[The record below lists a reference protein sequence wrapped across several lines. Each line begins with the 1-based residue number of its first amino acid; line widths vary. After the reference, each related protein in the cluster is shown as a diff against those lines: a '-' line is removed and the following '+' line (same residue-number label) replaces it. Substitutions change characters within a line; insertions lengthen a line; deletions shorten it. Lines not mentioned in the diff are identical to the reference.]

1 MMMGIDN
8 VLEVENLS
16 KLYSRNPKSTR
27 SRIVKDYIR
36 SLFGRPSKFI
46 NDLNSGEFWSLK
58 DINFSIKRGE
68 ALGIIGLNGSGKTTL
83 LRILAGQILP
93 DQGEIR
99 ILGNTSAMID
109 LTAGFQMGASGAQN
123 IYLRGAMLGRSK
135 EELEHTFDEIVD
147 FTELGEAIDAPVST
161 YSSGMKMRLAFSI
174 MVATKPDIMF
184 IDEIL
189 SVGDFQ
195 FRQKC
200 FSKIR
205 ELRSQCGFILVS
217 HSMSDIQNFCDQAI
231 LLDKGQVVIKGA
243 PADVVNTYETMKEN
257 KPLSENEKRVE
268 ILKPQFINNKAIDV
282 IEHHWCDESENLISK
297 INTRDNLF
305 FKIVFKINFI
315 PRKLIIG
322 VPMWKENGDYVTGFS
337 TETQNMKFEVGVKER
352 TEFLLEIPNIPLNP
366 GVYIS
371 NLTILDGP
379 EFLIRIANPEL
390 KIIKNINPY
399 WGIVSLQHKWKK
411 VQLIKI

>member
-16 KLYSRNPKSTR
+16 KLYSRNAKSTR
-27 SRIVKDYIR
+27 SRIAKDYIR
-36 SLFGRPSKFI
+36 SLFGKPSKFI
-46 NDLNSGEFWSLK
+46 KDLNPGEFWSLK
-58 DINFSIKRGE
+58 DINFSVKRGE

-123 IYLRGAMLGRSK
+123 IYLRGIMLGRSK
-135 EELEHTFDEIVD
+135 EELERTFDEIVD
-147 FTELGEAIDAPVST
+147 FAELGDAIDAPVST

-205 ELRSQCGFILVS
+205 ELRNQCGFILVS
-217 HSMSDIQNFCDQAI
+217 HSMGDIKNFCNHAI
-231 LLDKGQVVIKGA
+231 LLDKGQVVMKGA
-243 PADVVNTYETMKEN
+243 PADVVNTYETIKEN
-257 KPLSENEKRVE
+257 KVLSENEKRVE
-268 ILKPQFINNKAIDV
+268 ILKPHFINNKAIDV
-282 IEHHWCDESENLISK
+282 IEHNWCNENKNSITQ
-297 INTRDNLF
+297 INSGNNLF
-305 FKIVFKINFI
+305 LKVIFQINHK
-315 PRKLIIG
+315 PRHLIIG
-322 VPMWKENGDYVTGFS
+322 VPMWSKDGCYVTGFS

-352 TEFLLEIPNIPLNP
+352 SEFLLEIPNIPLNP

-379 EFLIRIANPEL
+379 EFLIRIPNPEL

-411 VQLIKI
+411 FN